1 MLYVCVYSV
10 NAFVCRC
17 VWYACICCVCM
28 CVFVCVV
35 CLCVSMCMYSICL
48 YMCVVYLCVLCVLCV
63 YVCWPSPYTLFEME
77 SLVTH
82 CCKAPRKSPVSV
94 SYPVIGGQGL
104 QTCLIL
110 CLALWEP
117 ELRSEIRLS
126 EQVHLSRPTFLVLLF
141 LSPWQ
146 RIEKIK

>member
-1 MLYVCVYSV
+1 MHLYVGVFGMHVYVVCVYV
-10 NAFVCRC
+10 YVY
-17 VWYACICCVCM
+17 VY
-28 CVFVCVV
+28 
-35 CLCVSMCMYSICL
+35 CMYV
-48 YMCVVYLCVLCVLCV
+48 YVCVVYLCVLCVLCV
-63 YVCWPSPYTLFEME
+63 YVSWPSPYTLFETG

-94 SYPVIGGQGL
+94 SYPVIGGQDL
-104 QTCLIL
+104 QTWLMLYLNL
-110 CLALWEP
+110 CEFWEP

-146 RIEKIK
+146 LIET